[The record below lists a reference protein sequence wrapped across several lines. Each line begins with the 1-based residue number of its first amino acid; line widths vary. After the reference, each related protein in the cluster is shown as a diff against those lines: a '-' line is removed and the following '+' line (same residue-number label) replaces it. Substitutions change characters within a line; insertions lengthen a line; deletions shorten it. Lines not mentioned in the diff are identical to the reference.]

1 MKQKQETKRKISHDQ
16 FHSLVKK
23 AAQPVNKPT
32 VSDAVQSQTSAEYRS
47 DGCNE
52 TRTHSDKIGDI

>member
-1 MKQKQETKRKISHDQ
+1 MQNDY
-16 FHSLVKK
+16 KK
-23 AAQPVNKPT
+23 SIL
-32 VSDAVQSQTSAEYRS
+32 SDLERSQTSAVHRS